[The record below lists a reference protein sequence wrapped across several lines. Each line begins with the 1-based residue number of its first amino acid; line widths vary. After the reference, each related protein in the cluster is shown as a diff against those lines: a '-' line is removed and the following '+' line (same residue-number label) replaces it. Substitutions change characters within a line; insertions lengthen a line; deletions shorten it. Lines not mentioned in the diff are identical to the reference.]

1 MDTTPLGRLT
11 IFATSLIA
19 YIAFLAAMI
28 GTVVFLTG
36 AAKFPDVDQGAST
49 PAPVAVA
56 VDLALLGIFALQH
69 TVMARQGFKRWLTQV
84 VPATS
89 ERSLFVLAASFA
101 LLLLLWQW
109 RPIPETVWVLHT
121 PLSTILWAVYAAGW
135 LLVVASTFMID
146 HFDLFGL
153 RQSWLALRGRTYSPP
168 EFQIRWLYARV
179 RHPIMSGFL
188 IAIWATPSMSA
199 GHLLFAAASTAYIG
213 VGVWFE
219 ERDLIRSIPAYSAYR
234 QSVGAF
240 VPSLT
245 ALWSGRDQAISG
257 PNLARREEGAGRPA
271 HRYLVG
277 RMGLSGLADLQDRAG
292 VGGDRGRDHEHG

>member
-1 MDTTPLGRLT
+1 MDTTTLGRLT
-11 IFATSLIA
+11 ILATSLIA
-19 YIAFLAAMI
+19 YLAFLAAMI

-36 AAKFPDVDQGAST
+36 AAKFPDVDRGAST

-69 TVMARQGFKRWLTQV
+69 TVMARQGFKRWLTQA
-84 VPATS
+84 VPAAL
-89 ERSLFVLAASFA
+89 ERSLFVLAASMS

-121 PLSTILWAVYAAGW
+121 PLSTVLWAVYAAGW

-153 RQSWLALRGRTYSPP
+153 RQSWLALRSRIYSPP

-257 PNLARREEGAGRPA
+257 PNLARREESAGRFA
-271 HRYLVG
+271 HDSLVG
-277 RMGLSGLADLQDRAG
+277 RMGLSGVADLQDRAG